1 MIRNLALQ
9 SGMAALL
16 VVAAAPF
23 ARGQAAPRAVPR
35 RAAAPAPDT
44 TLAFFGFNP
53 GASIG
58 TIADR
63 LKSLSGSRLR
73 CDRAHADTR
82 VTECRATVADPDLGG
97 PVDLWLSAI
106 DSVSGIMTLSARVTP
121 DQLDDW
127 RDALERS
134 YGQVGARVQGT
145 QWMMQWVRHGRMIR
159 LTWRLE
165 KNARV
170 ASVSLVDGHVLDGWH
185 RPARPARGG

>member
-23 ARGQAAPRAVPR
+23 ALGQAAPAAGPR
-35 RAAAPAPDT
+35 RAAVPAPDT
-44 TLAFFGFNP
+44 TLAFFGFSP
-53 GASIG
+53 GAPIR
-58 TIADR
+58 TIAHR
-63 LKSLSGSRLR
+63 LESLSGSRLR
-73 CDRAHADTR
+73 CDRAHADAR
-82 VTECRATVADPDLGG
+82 VTECRATVADPNLGG

-127 RDALERS
+127 RDALEHS
-134 YGQVGARVQGT
+134 YGRVGARVQGA

-165 KNARV
+165 KNQRV

-185 RPARPARGG
+185 RPRRGG